1 MPSTFQQIYEKLNI
15 IFLVFPFCLTS
26 PFTLKD
32 KLISLVNK
40 YDLQK
45 NIKFH
50 GFVNDQNTKSE
61 LLFSSDVFIGPS
73 HSEALGLVFI
83 EALAHGLPVIGSKT
97 GGIPEI
103 INSDAFGLLVT
114 PEDIN
119 EIKQQQ
125 TVYSLAWCQKY
136 NFPVNTRCRFLNNAN
151 NYNYIPNF

>member
-1 MPSTFQQIYEKLNI
+1 M
-15 IFLVFPFCLTS
+15 
-26 PFTLKD
+26 
-32 KLISLVNK
+32 NK

-45 NIKFH
+45 NIKFL

-61 LLFSSDVFIGPS
+61 LLFSSDVFLGPS

-119 EIKQQQ
+119 EIKN
-125 TVYSLAWCQKY
+125 AIKKY
-136 NFPVNTRCRFLNNAN
+136 V
-151 NYNYIPNF
+151 II